1 MTTYKICDVTS
12 VQESEF
18 STPSSTCLHPLGMRV
33 KVESTTGLLSEYEY
47 ICAAGAALT
56 AYQPYIKD
64 LGGTTGATT
73 TINVKLTAPV
83 TLGAPGAIVAIP
95 QVAFTSGYYG
105 WVLVKG
111 YGKALH
117 YAETYIKGD
126 MLQLLSGGTSL
137 VVDGSTGST
146 IKLVNTCGQSL
157 DSGTTAVAKA
167 VYLNGEQAV
176 IAAT

>member
-1 MTTYKICDVTS
+1 MTTYKVCDVVS
-12 VQESEF
+12 VQEAEF
-18 STPSSTCLHPLGMRV
+18 STPVSAPIHPLGMRV
-33 KVESTTGLLSEYEY
+33 KVESTTGVLSEYEY
-47 ICAAGAALT
+47 VCAFGRALT
-56 AYQPYIKD
+56 AYQPYILD
-64 LGGTTGATT
+64 LGGTTGSTT
-73 TINVKLTAPV
+73 ASAVSLTVPV
-83 TLGAPGAIVAIP
+83 TLGAPGAIVAVP

-117 YAETYIKGD
+117 TAETYIKGD
-126 MLQLLSGGTSL
+126 MLQLLSAGTTL
-137 VVDGSTGST
+137 VVDGSSGST

-167 VYLNGEQAV
+167 IYLNGEQAV